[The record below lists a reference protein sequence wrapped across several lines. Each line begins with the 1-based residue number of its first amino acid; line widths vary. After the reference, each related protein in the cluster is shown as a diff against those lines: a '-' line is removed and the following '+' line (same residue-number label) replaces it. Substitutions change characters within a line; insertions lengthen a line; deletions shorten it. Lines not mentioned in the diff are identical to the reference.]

1 MLLFKKIL
9 VPLNGS
15 KHSVQALKMAVQI
28 AKKFDGKIALI
39 HVYSAVR
46 LATMTPPRISVMAPT
61 GVAILVEGVREAGA
75 SVLADGEERVKA
87 EGVQV
92 ETLLREG
99 HTVQEILKT
108 AREGE
113 FNLIVMGSRGLSK
126 IKEIFLGS
134 VSDGVIRNASCPV
147 LVVK

>member
-1 MLLFKKIL
+1 M
-9 VPLNGS
+9 
-15 KHSVQALKMAVQI
+15 
-28 AKKFDGKIALI
+28 
-39 HVYSAVR
+39 
-46 LATMTPPRISVMAPT
+46 
-61 GVAILVEGVREAGA
+61 VEGVREAGA

-87 EGVQV
+87 EGVQD

-99 HTVQEILKT
+99 QTVQEILKT

-113 FNLIVMGSRGLSK
+113 FDLIVMGSRGLSK

>member
-1 MLLFKKIL
+1 MPLFKKIL
-9 VPLNGS
+9 VPFNGS
-15 KHSVQALKMAVQI
+15 KHSVRALKMAVQI
-28 AKKFDGKIALI
+28 AKKFDGKITLI
-39 HVYSAVR
+39 HVYSAAR
-46 LATMTPPRISVMAPT
+46 LVPMTPSRISVMAPT

-99 HTVQEILKT
+99 QTVQEILKT

-113 FNLIVMGSRGLSK
+113 FDLIVMGSRGLSK

>member
-1 MLLFKKIL
+1 
-9 VPLNGS
+9 
-15 KHSVQALKMAVQI
+15 MAVQI

-39 HVYSAVR
+39 QVYSAVR
-46 LATMTPPRISVMAPT
+46 LVPMTPSRISVMAPT

-147 LVVK
+147 LLVK

>member
-1 MLLFKKIL
+1 
-9 VPLNGS
+9 
-15 KHSVQALKMAVQI
+15 MAVQI
-28 AKKFDGKIALI
+28 AKKFDGKITLI

-46 LATMTPPRISVMAPT
+46 PATMTPPRISVMTPT

-87 EGVQV
+87 EGVQD

-99 HTVQEILKT
+99 QTVQEILKT

-113 FNLIVMGSRGLSK
+113 FDLIVMGSRGLSK
-126 IKEIFLGS
+126 MKEMFLRS

>member
-1 MLLFKKIL
+1 MPLFKKIL

-15 KHSVQALKMAVQI
+15 KHSVRALKMAVQI

-46 LATMTPPRISVMAPT
+46 LVPMTPSRISVMAPT

-113 FNLIVMGSRGLSK
+113 FDLIVMGSRGLSK
-126 IKEIFLGS
+126 MKEMFLRS

>member
-1 MLLFKKIL
+1 
-9 VPLNGS
+9 
-15 KHSVQALKMAVQI
+15 MAVQI
-28 AKKFDGKIALI
+28 AKKFDGKITLI
-39 HVYSAVR
+39 HVYSAAR
-46 LATMTPPRISVMAPT
+46 LVPMTPSRISVMAPT

-87 EGVQV
+87 EGVQD

-99 HTVQEILKT
+99 QTVQEILKT

-113 FNLIVMGSRGLSK
+113 FDLIVMGSRGLSK

-134 VSDGVIRNASCPV
+134 VSDGVIRNAPCPV